1 MSHLS
6 DELPISISN
15 LYNTSTIKQKYQKRI
30 LTINLQGLV
39 IKPIRR
45 TIKMTNSKKAFAY
58 IRTSSK
64 APLETDED
72 SKGQYQKIKK
82 YAEANEI
89 TIVRWF
95 RDFRGTGR
103 TYLDELIKL
112 IEYENIDNVN
122 YTLVD
127 YKARLGRIELSK
139 VAG

>member
-1 MSHLS
+1 
-6 DELPISISN
+6 
-15 LYNTSTIKQKYQKRI
+15 
-30 LTINLQGLV
+30 
-39 IKPIRR
+39 
-45 TIKMTNSKKAFAY
+45 MTNSKKAFAY